1 MASRPAPLQDDDDDD
16 DAAVRIR
23 IAAAV
28 GDDVEVDVDANAA
41 PLRRNGRET
50 LALAATTRPPLPH
63 RLGMRQQQ

>member
-1 MASRPAPLQDDDDDD
+1 MAPRPAPLQDDDDDD
-16 DAAVRIR
+16 DEAVRIR

>member
-1 MASRPAPLQDDDDDD
+1 MASRPAPLQDDDDD